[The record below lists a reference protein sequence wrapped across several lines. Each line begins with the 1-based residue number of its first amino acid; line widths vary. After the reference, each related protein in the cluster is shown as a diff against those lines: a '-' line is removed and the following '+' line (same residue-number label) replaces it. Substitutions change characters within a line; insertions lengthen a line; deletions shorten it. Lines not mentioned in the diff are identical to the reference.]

1 MSAWLRAGAVIAL
14 LAVAA
19 GGCRDGGPSKE
30 ERPPSPTPP
39 GSGARGIKV
48 PLPPGW
54 AARATP
60 EEALVAG
67 PAGKTV
73 LRIELRSEV
82 KTVPTADALVANFR
96 ERIPTLSVQV
106 IDSQSD
112 NNHSLSVLEVGPAL
126 DGGAAGPR
134 WLTLL
139 GAKRLGKD
147 LFLCSTAPGSSE
159 DEVKAAA
166 AACGGLERTGTP
178 P

>member
-1 MSAWLRAGAVIAL
+1 MIAL

-19 GGCRDGGPSKE
+19 GGCKDGEPSKE
-30 ERPPSPTPP
+30 DRSPSPTPP
-39 GSGARGIKV
+39 AVAAGARGIKV

-73 LRIELRSEV
+73 LRIELRQGV
-82 KTVPTADALVANFR
+82 KTVPSADALVAGFR
-96 ERIPTLSVQV
+96 ERIPALDLRV
-106 IDSQSD
+106 IDSQTQD
-112 NNHSLSVLEVGPAL
+112 DHSLTVLEVGPAP
-126 DGGAAGPR
+126 DAGAAGPR

-147 LFLCSTAPGSSE
+147 LFLCSTAPGSGE
-159 DEVKAAA
+159 EEVKAAA
-166 AACGGLERTGTP
+166 AACSGLERTGTP
-178 P
+178 Q